1 MDPGQKLAQYEIVR
15 RIGTGGMGEVYLA
28 HDTNLDRDVAVK
40 VLPEE
45 VADNATH
52 LARLEREAKAIA
64 ALSHPNILAVYD
76 FGKRD
81 GVAYVVTELLE
92 GQTLR
97 ERLNRGPLAPRKAT
111 ELGRQIVR
119 GLAAA
124 HDKGIVHRDL
134 KPENLFVTG
143 EGGIKILDFG
153 LATASDERRGQ
164 DVPVDTETHT
174 RVTEP
179 GTVLGTV
186 DYMSPE
192 QVRCEPTDNRS
203 DLFSFGVVLYE
214 MITGSRAFHRDTKA
228 ETMAA
233 ILKEEPPDISSVSTD
248 VPHELATI
256 IRRCLEKHPGERF
269 HSSHDLAFSL
279 EALSGSNVST
289 GTAAAIKG
297 VGGPRRRPGVALTTV
312 LVVAGLALGAA
323 AMWLLHPASTTE
335 SPANFTMLTA
345 RRGTV
350 TNARF
355 TGGSDEAGLYSAAWD
370 GGPVRLYPVTPGTP
384 ISEPLSIGDADLLG
398 VASTGEIAVSL
409 DRRHPLGWE
418 AIGTLAIVHPGG
430 AAPRPVLE
438 NVLAADFA
446 PDGRTLAVAHEVD
459 GVVRLEYPIGTVL
472 YTSPGWISDLHV
484 NPDGERVLVA
494 DHPARGD
501 NLAIAQ
507 VVHRDGRVEAVGDR
521 ASWGVVWAPDG
532 ETVWMANGGRVYR
545 ARPGDSPPV
554 PMFNSPVSLHLLDVS
569 PSGRLLAA
577 VATVRRELIGLPPG
591 ADTERDLSWLN
602 WSTPR
607 LLSDDGRVVVFEEG
621 DDYTQ
626 EGYGIYLRGTDGS
639 PPLQL
644 GHGSCV
650 ALSPDGAYIAVITR
664 PFSDNSELVLLPTGP
679 GESRPVDL
687 HGLRVASARGHWIA
701 GGDGTAA
708 LVLLAR
714 MGDEPTRLF
723 RLPLDGDAAPAAVTP
738 ADFPLAPN
746 GHLVSLDGRHVVAR
760 PARGAAVEF
769 SIDGDGP
776 RPVPGLLPADL
787 PLQFDRDGAH
797 VYVQTG
803 QTIPSPIYRVDTGTG
818 ERTLWRE
825 LSPRDAAGVFAVD
838 RVRVSA
844 DGTAYI
850 YSIRRIVSSLQL
862 VAGLE

>member
-1 MDPGQKLAQYEIVR
+1 MDPGQRLAQYEIVR
-15 RIGTGGMGEVYLA
+15 PIGAGGMGEVYLA
-28 HDTNLDRDVAVK
+28 RDTNLDRNVAVK

-45 VADNATH
+45 VADNAMH

-76 FGKRD
+76 FGKGD

-97 ERLNRGPLAPRKAT
+97 ERLNRGPMAPRKAT
-111 ELGRQIVR
+111 ELGRQIAR

-143 EGGIKILDFG
+143 EGDIRILDFG
-153 LATASDERRGQ
+153 LATAPDERPGR
-164 DVPVDTETHT
+164 DAPVDTETRT
-174 RVTEP
+174 RLTEP
-179 GTVLGTV
+179 GSVLGTV

-192 QVRCEPTDNRS
+192 QVRGEPTDNRS
-203 DLFSFGVVLYE
+203 DVFSFGLVLYE

-228 ETMAA
+228 ETMTA
-233 ILKEEPPDISSVSTD
+233 ILKEEPPEISSVAAD
-248 VPHELATI
+248 VPRELAAI

-279 EALSGSNVST
+279 EALSGSSVST

-297 VGGPRRRPGVALTTV
+297 VRRPRRRPGVALTTV
-312 LVVAGLALGAA
+312 LVVAALAVGAA
-323 AMWLLHPASTTE
+323 AMWFLRAEPAPD
-335 SPANFTMLTA
+335 SPAIFTTLTA

-355 TGGSDEAGLYSAAWD
+355 TGGSDEAALYSAAWD

-384 ISEPLSIGDADLLG
+384 ISEPLGIGDADLLG
-398 VASTGEIAVSL
+398 VGSTGEIAVSL

-418 AIGTLAIVHPGG
+418 AIGTLAIVQPGG

-438 NVLAADFA
+438 NVLVADFA

-484 NPDGERVLVA
+484 NPDGERVLIA

-501 NLAIAQ
+501 NRTIAQ
-507 VVHRDGRVEAVGDR
+507 IVHRDGRVETVGNR
-521 ASWGVVWAPDG
+521 AAWGVVWAPDG
-532 ETVWMANGGRVYR
+532 ETVWMANGGRIYR
-545 ARPGDSPPV
+545 ARPGEDPPM
-554 PMFNSPVSLHLLDVS
+554 PLINAPVSLHLLDVS

-577 VATVRRELIGLPPG
+577 ASTVRRELIGLPPG
-591 ADTERDLSWLN
+591 ADTERDLSWLD

-621 DDYTQ
+621 NDYTQ
-626 EGYGIYLRGTDGS
+626 EGYGIYLRRTDGS

-650 ALSPDGAYIAVITR
+650 ALSPDGAYLAVIRR
-664 PFSDNSELVLLPTGP
+664 PFSDNKELVLLPTGP
-679 GESRPVDL
+679 GEPRRVDL
-687 HGLRVASARGHWIA
+687 HGLRVANAAGDWIA
-701 GGDGTAA
+701 VGGELGS

-714 MGDEPTRLF
+714 RGDEPTRLF
-723 RLPLDGDAAPAAVTP
+723 RLSVEGDAEPLAITP

-746 GHLVSLDGRHVVAR
+746 GHRVSLDGRRVLAR
-760 PARGAAVEF
+760 PPQGAAMEF

-776 RPVPGLLPADL
+776 RPVPGLLPTDL
-787 PLQFDRDGAH
+787 PLRFDRDGGH
-797 VYVQTG
+797 VYVQSG
-803 QTIPSPIYRVDTGTG
+803 QTIPSPIYRVDSVTG

-838 RVRVSA
+838 RVRMSA
-844 DGTAYI
+844 DGNAYI

-862 VAGLE
+862 ITGLE